1 MPLPDQ
7 VAELEPPSRARAA
20 LDFQQ
25 VFQAH
30 AGFVWRTLRY
40 LGVPE
45 RELEDASQEVFLVVH
60 RRIADFEQRSALT
73 TWLYSIASNVA
84 GNFRTRAHH
93 RREVVSETI
102 PERAQ
107 SAPQLEQVAQAE
119 ARKLLTALVGVL
131 DADKRNV
138 FILADIQQLPMA
150 QVAEAAGCAI
160 QTAYS
165 RLYSA
170 RKQLASELRRRQLG
184 RKTHGG

>member
-7 VAELEPPSRARAA
+7 LAEQEAPCRTRAA
-20 LDFQQ
+20 LDFKE

-30 AGFVWRTLRY
+30 GGFVWRTLRY

-45 RELEDASQEVFLVVH
+45 RDLEDASQEVFLVVH
-60 RRIADFEQRSALT
+60 RRLAGFEHRSALT

-84 GNFRTRAHH
+84 GNFCTRAHH

-119 ARKLLTALVGVL
+119 ARTLLTGLVEML
-131 DADKRNV
+131 DTEKRNV